1 MAVIRS
7 AFKED
12 ADRLFTNAT
21 NLEYHIMIVLTH
33 LKNG

>member
-21 NLEYHIMIVLTH
+21 NLEYHDCF
-33 LKNG
+33 NAP